1 MAKRKEI
8 EITKDNQLRR
18 MKQAQMQRQ
27 VKNQKRRL
35 KKVRSWLK
43 FFMVILIMLAIY
55 GLVKLPQWCLSPT
68 AFDSVDS
75 PALEIINNRIVPSHK
90 ILSALRCNQV
100 PTAPIFMVDT
110 KNLKESIMHLEP
122 VQDVYIRRF
131 WFPARL
137 QIIIIERTP
146 ILTISP
152 AANVPPI
159 AFFSIDGK
167 LIGREYMPL
176 GDSYKTWLILTYGT
190 KDDYRNWDETKVRM
204 FRTIA
209 QAVEDLTGEP
219 VEYIDYKNPDD
230 IYIKIPTVNIRLGKF
245 SETTMERI
253 GRIPSLLPQVK
264 MLNKKVKYIDIRWE
278 RTNYIKLDE

>member
-1 MAKRKEI
+1 MAKREEI
-8 EITKDNQLRR
+8 EITKENQLRR

-35 KKVRSWLK
+35 KRLRAWLK
-43 FFMVILIMLAIY
+43 FFMVIFVAVAIY
-55 GLVKLPQWCLSPT
+55 GLVKLPQWCLSPA

-75 PALEIINNRIVPSHK
+75 PALEIINNKIVPSHK
-90 ILSALRCNQV
+90 VLSALRCNQV
-100 PTAPIFMVDT
+100 PTEPIFMVDT
-110 KNLKESIMHLEP
+110 ENLKESILHLEP

-146 ILTISP
+146 VLTISP

-159 AFFSIDGK
+159 AFFSVDGK

-176 GDSYKTWLILTYGT
+176 DESYKTWLILTYGT
-190 KDDYRNWDETKVRM
+190 KDDYRNWDEPKVRQ

-230 IYIKIPTVNIRLGKF
+230 IFVKIPTVSIRLGKF
-245 SETTMERI
+245 SDSTMERI

-264 MLNKKVKYIDIRWE
+264 MLNKKVKYIDLRWE
-278 RTNYIKLDE
+278 KTNYIKLDE